1 MTEENRKN
9 PLVTCGRCAF
19 YLFESET
26 CGHIMSEHPGDNV
39 DPDEDSCGM
48 FRPAPGILPSD
59 LREGQGLI
67 ESAKRIQDM
76 AGQMRLLADM
86 LRETNARMA
95 AMEKTIRTLE
105 KVTPRQA
112 AEINA
117 RIRERAAEVCREYRA
132 GGQEKAAAAAIRK
145 DVRNMTGVRTARE
158 IARCDFGTVT
168 EAIRD
173 WDDYQVMKKIRQKGG
188 ARG

>member
-1 MTEENRKN
+1 
-9 PLVTCGRCAF
+9 
-19 YLFESET
+19 
-26 CGHIMSEHPGDNV
+26 MSELITAML
-39 DPDEDSCGM
+39 PD
-48 FRPAPGILPSD
+48 AN
-59 LREGQGLI
+59 GLI
-67 ESAKRIQDM
+67 ESAKRIQEM

-173 WDDYQVMKKIRQKGG
+173 WDDYQAMKKIRQKGG

>member
-1 MTEENRKN
+1 MMLKRA
-9 PLVTCGRCAF
+9 CGRCP
-19 YLFESET
+19 
-26 CGHIMSEHPGDNV
+26 GMSELITAMP
-39 DPDEDSCGM
+39 PD
-48 FRPAPGILPSD
+48 AN
-59 LREGQGLI
+59 GLI
-67 ESAKRIQDM
+67 ESAKRIQEM

-86 LRETNARMA
+86 LRETNARMGE
-95 AMEKTIRTLE
+95 MEKVIRTLE

-112 AEINA
+112 AEINT

-168 EAIRD
+168 EAIRE
-173 WDDYQVMKKIRQKGG
+173 WDDYQAMKKIRQKGG
-188 ARG
+188 GQG